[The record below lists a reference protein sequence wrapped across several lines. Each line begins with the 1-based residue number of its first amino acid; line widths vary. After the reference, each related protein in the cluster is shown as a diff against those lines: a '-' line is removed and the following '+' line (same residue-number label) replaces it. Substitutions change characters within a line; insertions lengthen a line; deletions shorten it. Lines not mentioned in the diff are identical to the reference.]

1 MTTNVILPPSHPLK
15 GKRYDILYIDVPWAH
30 FGNPNKDAAAGKHY
44 QLMTDTDVNNLPLKK
59 ILKKDAYV
67 FVWATTPRLNAA
79 IDAIKAWGLHYRGV
93 GHIWVKTRKDGG
105 IIHAQGIPPTYS
117 KPTTEVLL
125 VATTKK
131 AGRPIKLIN
140 SKLPQV
146 VLAPREGHS
155 TKPEVFRELIES
167 AFGTGYDRI
176 EVFARKQV
184 PGWDAIGNAVCNGED
199 IRDTI
204 ANII

>member
-1 MTTNVILPPSHPLK
+1 MW
-15 GKRYDILYIDVPWAH
+15 GD
-30 FGNPNKDAAAGKHY
+30 PNKDAAAGKHY
-44 QLMTDTDVNNLPLKK
+44 KLMTDTDVNNLPLKK

-79 IDAIKAWGLHYRGV
+79 IEAIKAWGLHYRGV

-117 KPTTEVLL
+117 KPTTEFLL

-167 AFGTGYDRI
+167 AFGNGYDMI

-199 IRDTI
+199 VRDTI
-204 ANII
+204 NNVI

>member
-1 MTTNVILPPSHPLK
+1 MTNLIIPPPHPLK
-15 GKRYDILYIDVPWAH
+15 GKRYDVLLIDPPWQMW
-30 FGNPNKDAAAGKHY
+30 GDPNKDAAAGKHY
-44 QLMTDTDVNNLPLKK
+44 QLMTDTDVNNLSLKK

-79 IDAIKAWGLHYRGV
+79 IEAIKAWGLHYRGV

-105 IIHAQGIPPTYS
+105 IINAQGIPPTYS
-117 KPTTEVLL
+117 KPTTEFLL

-167 AFGTGYDRI
+167 AFGTGYNMI

-199 IRDTI
+199 VRDTI
-204 ANII
+204 AKII

>member
-1 MTTNVILPPSHPLK
+1 MTNLIIPPPHPLK
-15 GKRYDILYIDVPWAH
+15 GKRYDVLLIDPPWQMW
-30 FGNPNKDAAAGKHY
+30 GDPNKDAAAGKHY
-44 QLMTDTDVNNLPLKK
+44 QLMTDTDVNNLSLKK

-79 IDAIKAWGLHYRGV
+79 IEAIKAWGLHYRGV

-105 IIHAQGIPPTYS
+105 IINAQGIPPTYS
-117 KPTTEVLL
+117 KPTTEFLL

-167 AFGTGYDRI
+167 AFGTGYNMI

-199 IRDTI
+199 VRDTI

>member
-1 MTTNVILPPSHPLK
+1 MTNLIIPPPHPLK
-15 GKRYDILYIDVPWAH
+15 GKRYDILLIDPPWAH
-30 FGNPNKDAAAGKHY
+30 FGDPNKDAAAGKYY

-79 IDAIKAWGLHYRGV
+79 IEAIKAWGFHYRGV

-105 IIHAQGIPPTYS
+105 IINAQGIPPTYS
-117 KPTTEVLL
+117 KPTTELLL

-131 AGRPIKLIN
+131 TGRPVKLLN

-167 AFGTGYDRI
+167 AFGSGYNMI

-199 IRDTI
+199 VRDTLN
-204 ANII
+204 NII

>member
-1 MTTNVILPPSHPLK
+1 MTNLIIPPPHPLK
-15 GKRYDILYIDVPWAH
+15 SKRYDVLLIDPPWQMW
-30 FGNPNKDAAAGKHY
+30 GDPNKDAAAGKHY

-79 IDAIKAWGLHYRGV
+79 IEAIKAWGLHYRGV

-105 IIHAQGIPPTYS
+105 IINAQGIPPTYS
-117 KPTTEVLL
+117 KPTTEFLL

-167 AFGTGYDRI
+167 AFGTGYNMI

-199 IRDTI
+199 VRDTI
-204 ANII
+204 AKII

>member
-1 MTTNVILPPSHPLK
+1 MTNLIIPPPHPLK
-15 GKRYDILYIDVPWAH
+15 GKRYDVLLIDPPWQMW
-30 FGNPNKDAAAGKHY
+30 GDPNKDAAAGKHY

-59 ILKKDAYV
+59 ILKRDAYV

-79 IDAIKAWGLHYRGV
+79 IEAIKAWGLHYRGV
-93 GHIWVKTRKDGG
+93 GHIWVKIRKDGG

-117 KPTTEVLL
+117 KPTTEFLL

-140 SKLPQV
+140 SKLPQI

-155 TKPEVFRELIES
+155 TKPEMFRELIES
-167 AFGTGYDRI
+167 AFGNGYDMI

-199 IRDTI
+199 VRDTI
-204 ANII
+204 NNII

>member
-1 MTTNVILPPSHPLK
+1 MTNLIIPPPHPLK
-15 GKRYDILYIDVPWAH
+15 GKRYDVLLIDPPWQMW
-30 FGNPNKDAAAGKHY
+30 GDPNKDAAAGKHY

-79 IDAIKAWGLHYRGV
+79 IEAIKAWGLHYRGV
-93 GHIWVKTRKDGG
+93 GHILVKTRKDGG
-105 IIHAQGIPPTYS
+105 IINAQGIPPTYS
-117 KPTTEVLL
+117 KPTTEFLL

-167 AFGTGYDRI
+167 AFGTGYNMI

-199 IRDTI
+199 VRDTI
-204 ANII
+204 AKII